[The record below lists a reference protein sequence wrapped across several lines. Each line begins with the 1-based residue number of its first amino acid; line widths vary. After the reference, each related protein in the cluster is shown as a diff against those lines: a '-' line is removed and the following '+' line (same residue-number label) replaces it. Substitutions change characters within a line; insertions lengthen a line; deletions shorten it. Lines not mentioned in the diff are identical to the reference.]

1 MVSQCFGMRVSPS
14 ALILVVETRDTLHL
28 TLYACSVF
36 KNIESL
42 HFTNILDSPDTLMR
56 LSFFKNDDNH
66 E

>member
-1 MVSQCFGMRVSPS
+1 MRISPS
-14 ALILVVETRDTLHL
+14 ALILVAETRDTLCL

-36 KNIESL
+36 ENIESL
-42 HFTNILDSPDTLMR
+42 HFTKILDSSDTLMR